1 MAKSSKRASPSK
13 KEASKGG
20 PDPLKPAIDAFAKG
34 DYIEARRKLDE
45 KTKDP
50 ELSDAQREA
59 AKSLI
64 SAMGIEKGTL
74 MVGLACLVLLLTVIV
89 VTTFSQP

>member
-1 MAKSSKRASPSK
+1 MAKSSKRAS
-13 KEASKGG
+13 AA
-20 PDPLKPAIDAFAKG
+20 DPLKPAIDAFAQG

-64 SAMGIEKGTL
+64 TAMGIEKGTL
-74 MVGLACLVLLLTVIV
+74 LVGLACLVLLLTVIV
-89 VTTFSQP
+89 ITTFSQP